1 MIANDFI
8 MEGQQS
14 EFLYF
19 PILFYDEVLEILGL
33 GSFEGL
39 RDSLS
44 LSPRIAFL
52 HVLPYV
58 AQFYALKKYNG
69 IIDIFSC
76 IEH

>member
-1 MIANDFI
+1 MIANDVI
-8 MEGQQS
+8 IQVQQS

-44 LSPRIAFL
+44 LSPLIAFCMYCLML
-52 HVLPYV
+52 HNL
-58 AQFYALKKYNG
+58 L
-69 IIDIFSC
+69 
-76 IEH
+76 